1 MAYEI
6 HINMT
11 NSCSRELYSDTSGET
26 SKCFTRSCHVRI
38 FLPILRNSLAR
49 SCRMTSEVSLVLPVK
64 KSWSGDQNCF
74 TDRNCQNKVS
84 FCILIE
90 RIHNIEDGQSVACT
104 QRNLTTRQI
113 IGYLQVS
120 IPDIM
125 GSTRQIIGYL
135 QVSIPDIMGSTAELK
150 MIHFAWTGI
159 HQKILAADNLPTR
172 GGPSQK
178 KVGVGHVTVCCVCLL
193 NEETSIYLVIYCK
206 FAKF

>member
-1 MAYEI
+1 MQ
-6 HINMT
+6 
-11 NSCSRELYSDTSGET
+11 
-26 SKCFTRSCHVRI
+26 
-38 FLPILRNSLAR
+38 RNSLAR
-49 SCRMTSEVSLVLPVK
+49 SCRMTTEVGLVLPVK

-74 TDRNCQNKVS
+74 TDSNCQSKVS
-84 FCILIE
+84 FCILIQ

-125 GSTRQIIGYL
+125 R
-135 QVSIPDIMGSTAELK
+135 STAELK
-150 MIHFAWTGI
+150 MIHFAWTAI

-172 GGPSQK
+172 GGSSQK
-178 KVGVGHVTVCCVCLL
+178 KVGVGHVTVCCLCLL
-193 NEETSIYLVIYCK
+193 NEETSIYLVIYCN